1 MNAVGEP
8 HAASAVSAAPFG
20 GAAPVTVPGLRR
32 MKQEGVR
39 IVSVTAYDFSFAR
52 LLDKAGVDLLLVG
65 DSLGMVIQ
73 GHSTTLPVTLE
84 QMIYHT
90 AAVVRGAQR
99 AMVICDL
106 PFGCCHGGGV
116 AVMDAAARVMK
127 ETGCQGVKLEGGVRM
142 AETIR
147 FLSEHQVPVLA
158 HVGLTPQSVHLFG
171 GFKVQGRG
179 EDAEQVVA
187 DAVAVAEAGAFAVVL
202 EGIPAPLAQRITE
215 QLSIPTIG
223 IGAGARCDGQVMVLQ
238 DLLGLYEEVVPRFV
252 KRYLP
257 DNTIGQAI
265 GRFAEEVRGGQFP
278 TMEHSFLA

>member
-1 MNAVGEP
+1 MKPLLKSVNSFAVPPEV
-8 HAASAVSAAPFG
+8 ALV
-20 GAAPVTVPGLRR
+20 PVTVPGLQR
-32 MKQEGVR
+32 MKRAQER

-90 AAVVRGAQR
+90 AAVVRGTRR
-99 AMVICDL
+99 AMVICDM
-106 PFGCCHGGGV
+106 PFGVCHGGGV
-116 AVMDAAARVMK
+116 AVMDAAVRVLK

-142 AETIR
+142 AETIH
-147 FLSEHQVPVLA
+147 FLSTHQIPVLG
-158 HVGLTPQSVHLFG
+158 HVGLTPQSVHAFG

-179 EDAEQVVA
+179 EDAERILA

-202 EGIPAPLAQRITE
+202 EGIPTPLAQQITE
-215 QLSIPTIG
+215 RLEIPTIG
-223 IGAGARCDGQVMVLQ
+223 IGAGRQCDGQVLVLH
-238 DLLGLYEEVVPRFV
+238 DILGLYEEVMPRFV

-257 DNTIGQAI
+257 ENTIAQAV
-265 GRFAEEVRGGQFP
+265 GHFVEEVRAGAFP
-278 TMEHSFLA
+278 GDEHGFSA

>member
-1 MNAVGEP
+1 MKPLLKSINSFSAP
-8 HAASAVSAAPFG
+8 PAAALV
-20 GAAPVTVPGLRR
+20 PVTVPGLQR
-32 MKQEGVR
+32 MKRAGER

-90 AAVVRGAQR
+90 AAVVRGARR
-99 AMVICDL
+99 AMVVCDM
-106 PFGCCHGGGV
+106 PFGVCHGGGV
-116 AVMDAAARVMK
+116 AVMDAAVRVLK

-147 FLSEHQVPVLA
+147 FLSTHQIPVLG
-158 HVGLTPQSVHLFG
+158 HVGLTPQSVHAFG

-179 EDAEQVVA
+179 EDAERILA
-187 DAVAVAEAGAFAVVL
+187 DAIAVAEAGAFAVVL
-202 EGIPAPLAQRITE
+202 EGIPTPLAQQITE
-215 QLSIPTIG
+215 RLEIPTIG
-223 IGAGARCDGQVMVLQ
+223 IGAGRQCDGQVLVLH
-238 DLLGLYEEVVPRFV
+238 DILGLYEEVMPRFV

-257 DNTIGQAI
+257 DNTIAQAV
-265 GRFAEEVRGGQFP
+265 GCFVEEVRAGAFP
-278 TMEHSFLA
+278 GDEHGFPA